1 MRRLTALLLALA
13 CAVPLAACGENEGS
27 GAQDG
32 EPQLTIYSGR
42 NEKLIGKLIAQFK
55 RESGLNVK
63 VRYGDSAEL
72 AATIAEEGP
81 NSPADV
87 FFAQDAGAL
96 GAVEEQLSALPKNVV
111 DNIPERFRDPRG
123 RWSGTSARARVVAYS
138 TERVKASQLPDTV
151 FGYTDPRWKGKV
163 GFAPPNASFQAFV
176 SGMRLEVGDARTRQW
191 LEAMKRNKPKLY
203 DNNIQTVEAIARGE
217 VDVGFVNHYYL
228 YELRRER
235 PKLPVENFYLRRAD
249 PGALVNTAGTGI
261 LESAENRPEAERF
274 VRFLQ
279 SKDAQTYF
287 AEETYEYPL
296 TAGVRPVRGLRPL
309 DEVIGPGF
317 ALGELGGELR
327 STLQMLDEVGFQT

>member
-1 MRRLTALLLALA
+1 VRRPLALLLALA
-13 CAVPLAACGENEGS
+13 CIVPVAGCGGDDTSRGGE
-27 GAQDG
+27 G

-42 NEKLIGKLIAQFK
+42 NEKLVGKLIGRFE
-55 RESGLNVK
+55 RETGLNVK

-96 GAVEEQLSALPKNVV
+96 GAVEDQLATLPKSVTAK
-111 DNIPERFRDPRG
+111 IPERFRDPRG

-138 TERVKASQLPDTV
+138 TERVKEAQLPDSV
-151 FGYTDPRWKGKV
+151 FDYTGSRWKGKV

-176 SGMRLEVGDARTRQW
+176 SAMRLDVGDARTRRW
-191 LEAMKRNKPKLY
+191 LEAMKRNEPKLY

-235 PKLPVENFYLRRAD
+235 PDLPVNNFYLRRGD

-261 LESAENRPEAERF
+261 LESAEHRPEAERF

-279 SKDAQTYF
+279 GKEAQTYF
-287 AEETYEYPL
+287 AEETFEYPL
-296 TAGVRPVRGLRPL
+296 AAGVKPVKGLRPL
-309 DEVIGPGF
+309 PQVIGPGF

-327 STLQMLDEVGFQT
+327 STLRMLDEVGFQT